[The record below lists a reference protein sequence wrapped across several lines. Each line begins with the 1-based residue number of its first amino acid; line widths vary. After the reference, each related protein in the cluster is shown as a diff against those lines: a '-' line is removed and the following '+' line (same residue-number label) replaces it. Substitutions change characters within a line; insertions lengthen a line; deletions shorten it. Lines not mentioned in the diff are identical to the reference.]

1 VLDFVYYYHSDEQ
14 ANALCAAID
23 RDLREGC
30 RSAIANLVGRF

>member
-14 ANALCAAID
+14 AKALCAAID

-30 RSAIANLVGRF
+30 RSAIAGLVGRF